1 MNKLILGLISVLL
14 LVSVGIN
21 AASAQAPV
29 TVCETVGG
37 TFLINF
43 VDPTTGLA
51 VLSGDLTG
59 AVRGVILDQTVSEAN
74 IMSLSLA
81 HVIVTEAGDMLMTT
95 DEATLTPV
103 DEGLFFMQQTQ
114 TIVGGTG
121 RYAEATGTLTEFGA
135 VNMGTGQ
142 GVLRYMGEICTGI

>member
-1 MNKLILGLISVLL
+1 MNKLMLGLISVVM

-21 AASAQAPV
+21 VTSAQDSA
-29 TVCETVGG
+29 TDCETVGG

-59 AVRGVILDQTVSEAN
+59 AVRGVILDQTMNEAN
-74 IMSLSLA
+74 IMSLSLE
-81 HVIVTEAGDMLMTT
+81 HVIVTETGDMLMTT
-95 DEATLTPV
+95 DEATLMPV
-103 DEGLFFMQQTQ
+103 DEGVFFMQQTQ

-135 VNMGTGQ
+135 VDMGTGQ
-142 GVLRYMGEICTGI
+142 GVLRYTGEICTGA

>member
-1 MNKLILGLISVLL
+1 MNKLMLSLVSVLML
-14 LVSVGIN
+14 LSVGIN
-21 AASAQAPV
+21 ATSAEDS
-29 TVCETVGG
+29 TTDCETVGG

-43 VDPTTGLA
+43 IDPTTGLA

-59 AVRGVILDQTVSEAN
+59 AVRGVILDQSMNEAN
-74 IMSLSLA
+74 IMSLSLV
-81 HVIVTEAGDMLMTT
+81 HIIVTETGDMLMTT

-103 DEGLFFMQQTQ
+103 VEGLFFMQQTQ

-121 RYAEATGTLTEFGA
+121 RYDEATGILTEFGV

-142 GVLRYMGEICTGI
+142 GVLRYTGKICTGA

>member
-1 MNKLILGLISVLL
+1 MNKLLLSLVSVLM
-14 LVSVGIN
+14 LVSVGVN
-21 AASAQAPV
+21 ATSAQDA
-29 TVCETVGG
+29 TTDCETVGG

-59 AVRGVILDQTVSEAN
+59 AVRGVILDQTMNEAN
-74 IMSLSLA
+74 TMSLSLA
-81 HVIVTEAGDMLMTT
+81 HVIVTETGDMLMTT

-121 RYAEATGTLTEFGA
+121 RYAEVTGTLTEFGA
-135 VNMGTGQ
+135 VNMNTGQ
-142 GVLRYMGEICTGI
+142 GVLRYTGEICTGA